1 MEAHVNNLSRI
12 LKNLESCDDVSSSN
26 ITLICSNGKFKVN
39 TILVAGIY
47 HLFEQIL
54 LKLSDEGPRPTVLT
68 FPDIETEDL
77 ESSFLSLYQQQQVY
91 EEPIFVKWKK
101 LLKSNDKLNKVSVN
115 DLKNETPDDEENYN
129 LDDKMGT
136 SEDED
141 PVTIQIL
148 KKPKTIKA
156 KLPRNGDQKVPCEL
170 CGKQV
175 RKRYMKT
182 HLEFVHKQ
190 NMEKIE
196 ARRKKVPCEQCGKEI
211 SVNSIG
217 QHLASHAKPKG
228 DKIAT
233 CSMCGKQIQIV
244 NLEQH
249 LAIIHGIGEPKF
261 PCHVC
266 GKKFMKQYQ
275 LREHLYAHEDKKPC
289 TICGAL
295 VKRMDVHMK
304 DAHMPN
310 EEKKHKC
317 PECGKGFYQTNK
329 LAQHRINVHLRN
341 RPFPCRYGCDFRYN
355 DQSNR
360 NSHERKKHGGLFNKQ
375 TASSE
380 SVIPTE

>member
-1 MEAHVNNLSRI
+1 MEMEAHVINRGRI

-26 ITLICSNGKFKVN
+26 VTLICSNGKFKVN

-47 HLFEQIL
+47 YLFEQIL
-54 LKLSDEGPRPTVLT
+54 SKLSDEGPRPTVLT
-68 FPDIETEDL
+68 FPDIKTEDL
-77 ESSFLSLYQQQQVY
+77 ESSFLSLYQQLY
-91 EEPIFVKWKK
+91 EEPTCVKWQK
-101 LLKSNDKLNKVSVN
+101 LLKSNDKLNEVAMN
-115 DLKNETPDDEENYN
+115 DLKNEMSEDGENYI

-136 SEDED
+136 SED
-141 PVTIQIL
+141 PVKIQIL
-148 KKPKTIKA
+148 KKPKTIKP
-156 KLPRNGDQKVPCEL
+156 KLPRYYNGDQKVPCEL

-196 ARRKKVPCEQCGKEI
+196 ARRKKVPCEQCGKEV
-211 SVNSIG
+211 SVASMG
-217 QHLASHAKPKG
+217 SHLASHSGVKM
-228 DKIAT
+228 AT
-233 CSMCGKQIQIV
+233 CSMCGKQIQVV
-244 NLEQH
+244 NLEKH
-249 LAIIHGIGEPKF
+249 LTIIHGIGEPKF

-266 GKKFMKQYQ
+266 GKKFMNRHQ
-275 LREHLYAHEDKKPC
+275 LKDHLYSHEEKKPC

-295 VKRMDVHMK
+295 VKRLEMHMRE
-304 DAHMPN
+304 AHMPN

-355 DQSNR
+355 DSSNR

-375 TASSE
+375 TASPE
-380 SVIPTE
+380 SVIPTK